1 MEKRSVIAHWLLL
14 TGGLSSQ
21 GALQP
26 YTSDPY
32 SPLSVSHLLASPQ
45 GEHYTNVNEKRA
57 TEGVTV
63 VIQAKGWGAHG
74 VLSVLYILAVTL
86 VAAAGSAAVIW
97 G

>member
-32 SPLSVSHLLASPQ
+32 SPPPASRLLATPQ

-63 VIQAKGWGAHG
+63 VIQAERGAHG
-74 VLSVLYILAVTL
+74 VLSELYILAVTL